1 MELQCEVLVPSHSSA
16 APDSSVSVADTREE
30 RLRGCC
36 MPRFLILLFRG
47 CSHAWEMLSCIP
59 LRSPRLSQVCFLE
72 SSSLVCYPGCFFFF
86 FPPSCLFSMVSRS
99 LINSE
104 TGRNEET
111 VTGERSRCPQTHPIS
126 MLSPHASDMAVCSL
140 KIDHRQCH
148 FLRTV
153 IYHLITSGYSFS
165 FGKLSGSVILL
176 SPLASFF
183 FNIFF

>member
-1 MELQCEVLVPSHSSA
+1 
-16 APDSSVSVADTREE
+16 
-30 RLRGCC
+30 

-59 LRSPRLSQVCFLE
+59 LRSPRLSQVCFLAEPRLIELMAWLLRLVCSVSSCSPSLE
-72 SSSLVCYPGCFFFF
+72 SSSLVCYPGCFFLF

-183 FNIFF
+183 FYIFF